1 MPDRATSISE
11 SHHASNTTMKFERL
25 LKTRVDLDN
34 MLSSSLELV
43 SKLSVAKGEVA
54 DVADVAFSR

>member
-1 MPDRATSISE
+1 
-11 SHHASNTTMKFERL
+11 MKFERL